1 MSKNIQGWRKL
12 FLFSLG
18 LFAGTAFCMKW
29 MEKDFLFQG
38 QLFTI
43 IGLEISYSGERLV
56 EILSGISP
64 AVKQIL
70 CYHLYFDFAFMAG
83 VYPGIASLCMM
94 ARGKTRTG
102 WIRKL
107 LLILAI
113 AQGIAWV
120 CDIAENVYL
129 LNWIRNP
136 AAAGPFSTYHTVVI
150 TKWILALTAA
160 FLAIPIAIRKSKY

>member
-1 MSKNIQGWRKL
+1 MSYNIQGWRKL

-29 MEKDFLFQG
+29 MEKDFLYQG

-43 IGLEISYSGERLV
+43 IGLEISYSGNRMV

-70 CYHLYFDFAFMAG
+70 GYHLYFDFAFMAA

-94 ARGKTRTG
+94 ARGKSRSG
-102 WIRKL
+102 WIRRV

-113 AQGIAWV
+113 GQGIAWA
-120 CDIAENVYL
+120 CDIVENTYL
-129 LNWIRNP
+129 LSWIRQP
-136 AAAGPFSTYHTVVI
+136 ETVGPLTTYHGVVLL
-150 TKWILALTAA
+150 KWILALAG
-160 FLAIPIAIRKSKY
+160 AIFAQPFCTFNIVT

>member
-1 MSKNIQGWRKL
+1 MSNNIQGWRKL

-43 IGLEISYSGERLV
+43 IGLEISYSGDRLV
-56 EILSGISP
+56 EILSGITP
-64 AVKQIL
+64 AVKQTL
-70 CYHLYFDFAFMAG
+70 GYHLYFDFAFMAG
-83 VYPGIASLCMM
+83 VYPGIASLCMI
-94 ARGKTRTG
+94 ARGKSRKG
-102 WIRKL
+102 WLRQL

-113 AQGIAWV
+113 AQGIAWA
-120 CDIAENVYL
+120 CDIIENIYL

-136 AAAGPFSTYHTVVI
+136 ASAGPFTTYHMVVLL
-150 TKWILALTAA
+150 KWILALTAA
-160 FLAIPIAIRKSKY
+160 LLAIPIAIRKSKY

>member
-1 MSKNIQGWRKL
+1 MIYNIQGWRKL

-29 MEKDFLFQG
+29 MEKDFLYQG

-43 IGLEISYSGERLV
+43 IGLEISYSGDRMV
-56 EILSGISP
+56 EILSGVSP

-70 CYHLYFDFAFMAG
+70 SYHLYFDFAFMAG

-94 ARGKTRTG
+94 ARGKSRIS
-102 WIRKL
+102 WMRRVL
-107 LLILAI
+107 LVLAF

-120 CDIAENVYL
+120 CDIIENIYL
-129 LNWIRNP
+129 LSWIREP
-136 AAAGPFSTYHTVVI
+136 ETVGQLTTYHMIVLL
-150 TKWILALTAA
+150 KWVLALSGAL
-160 FLAIPIAIRKSKY
+160 FAIPMAIRKGKY